1 MFQGQRLRP
10 TLDIDS
16 FHFSTYPMVNPQIAN
31 PCGHPVCGHCADQL
45 VKNGVK
51 NCHMCRQPR
60 LGFCRNIFAEELLG
74 NVKATCKGC
83 SQELALNEVETHAT
97 KDCGEIEVPCEQC
110 QASIKRKDNT
120 VHHGSCPKSK
130 ITCRCSLQIF
140 RQDQEQHR
148 EVCRLAEV
156 QCRLG
161 CGSTVQR

>member
-1 MFQGQRLRP
+1 MWSPSLR
-10 TLDIDS
+10 
-16 FHFSTYPMVNPQIAN
+16 
-31 PCGHPVCGHCADQL
+31 HCADQL

-60 LGFCRNIFAEELLG
+60 LGFCRNIFAEQVLG
-74 NVKATCKGC
+74 NVKATYKGC
-83 SQELALNEVETHAT
+83 SQELALNEVETHVT

-161 CGSTVQR
+161 GGSTGQR